1 MSSEHL
7 NLKPDRM
14 LDTSG
19 LSCPIPIIRLNEEVK
34 RMKKGE
40 LLEVIA
46 SDIGTRYDIPSW
58 CDRTG
63 NELVLQQ
70 YSEKEGVKLRYL
82 IRKKTD
88 RVDWYTEI

>member
-1 MSSEHL
+1 
-7 NLKPDRM
+7 
-14 LDTSG
+14 
-19 LSCPIPIIRLNEEVK
+19 
-34 RMKKGE
+34 MKKGE